1 MHKPLK
7 EPLLRVLIFIRVK
20 ETALY
25 SFIRSGLEAS
35 EIIEF
40 CKVWLVASKR
50 KNYELYTQ
58 TDKSL
63 TCVYSCVKY

>member
-25 SFIRSGLEAS
+25 SFIRSGLEAC

-40 CKVWLVASKR
+40 CKVWLVESKR
-50 KNYELYTQ
+50 KIYELH
-58 TDKSL
+58 TDRQKSDM
-63 TCVYSCVKY
+63 CVQLC